1 MSQSF
6 PTRRSAAP
14 HCELSQGNPN
24 PVRRLLRFGVR
35 VQLPRGYDIDTHFSP
50 HYDPWDERM
59 CAVPGG
65 DLFKAI
71 KSGQATVVT
80 DHIETF
86 TEAGIRLRSGQELE
100 APIVVSATGLELLL
114 LGGIDLAGD
123 GEPVDLKDR
132 LTYKGMMLE
141 GVRNLDL
148 ANGST
153 NASWTDRKSVV

>member
-1 MSQSF
+1 
-6 PTRRSAAP
+6 
-14 HCELSQGNPN
+14 
-24 PVRRLLRFGVR
+24 
-35 VQLPRGYDIDTHFSP
+35 
-50 HYDPWDERM
+50 M

-100 APIVVSATGLELLL
+100 AHIVVSATGLELLFIA
-114 LGGIDLAGD
+114 GIELAVE

-132 LTYKGMMLE
+132 LPYNGMMLA
-141 GVRNLDL
+141 GRTNLAL
-148 ANGST
+148 AIGST
-153 NASWTDRKSVV
+153 KDQKSAV